1 MTLVY
6 TFRFAYVLQ
15 FLLLAIGLKGYSD
28 SVIFRPT
35 GLTSSDAIDESK
47 DSHDAVEGPVLRPLT
62 EEAQRL
68 TRLRAGLL
76 QPTIRRDA
84 ALTHP
89 VDGYELVEQS
99 LAKPMRPQT
108 IPVRP
113 FAVETPRHVFQR
125 QRTGP
130 NFVLPIVMPD

>member
-1 MTLVY
+1 MRLMY
-6 TFRFAYVLQ
+6 TFHFAYVLQ
-15 FLLLAIGLKGYSD
+15 FLLLPTGLKGYSASD
-28 SVIFRPT
+28 IFEPT
-35 GLTSSDAIDESK
+35 GATSSDAIDESK
-47 DSHDAVEGPVLRPLT
+47 DSHDVVEEPVLRPLT
-62 EEAQRL
+62 EEAKRL
-68 TRLRAGLL
+68 TRLRAQLL
-76 QPTIRRDA
+76 QPTIHHHA
-84 ALTHP
+84 ALIHP

-113 FAVETPRHVFQR
+113 FAVETPRHIFQR